1 MWADTPWGN
10 GNYKLSDI
18 PESVTNKKVVNLV
31 RHYTS
36 KEYIDADRVYIMGIS
51 MGGFGTWDLLARHS
65 DIFAAGVPVCGGG
78 PDDKI
83 DVLKNI
89 PIYTFHSENDT
100 SVPYSGTKAMVDAI
114 KSAGGEKIKFVS
126 FADKGH
132 VIWDTAITYPGLE
145 QWLFAQK
152 IN

>member
-1 MWADTPWGN
+1 M
-10 GNYKLSDI
+10 
-18 PESVTNKKVVNLV
+18 
-31 RHYTS
+31 
-36 KEYIDADRVYIMGIS
+36 
-51 MGGFGTWDLLARHS
+51 LARHS
-65 DIFAAGVPVCGGG
+65 DIFAAGVPVCEGG

-83 DVLKNI
+83 DVLKNVL
-89 PIYTFHSENDT
+89 IYTFHSENDT

-114 KSAGGEKIKFVS
+114 KAAGGEKIKFVS

-132 VIWDTAITYPGLE
+132 VIWDIAVTYHGLE